1 MSHELA
7 RLREGAVTCIGQKH
21 SDIQDFDVCTSFQE
35 LWTQI
40 GVYIL
45 EQHQNLLS
53 LALSVVSPT
62 HHDCQEHRA
71 GGSCLPLQ
79 LQLKIHPKF
88 FA

>member
-1 MSHELA
+1 MSHKLD

-21 SDIQDFDVCTSFQE
+21 SDIRDVEFCASFQE

-40 GVYIL
+40 KVSIL
-45 EQHQNLLS
+45 EQCQNLSS
-53 LALSVVSPT
+53 LALALVSQT
-62 HHDCQEHRA
+62 HHGCQEHCA

-79 LQLKIHPKF
+79 LQLNIHPKF